1 MKVLVEFP
9 SIVKKYAPYFESCFS
24 KKGFEHFKKALSGFI
39 ISENKTLEG
48 INRLYVNE
56 ARNQS
61 SFNRFFNRQN
71 FDLEKLN
78 TCRVE
83 QLQQNPKTAFK
94 SEIAK
99 RGAIMLDNTLL
110 KHYGQCFD
118 KIANLYDHV
127 NKSYRWC
134 HDLITLH
141 YSDELTDY
149 PIDYQLWDPP
159 NWEVVGEYFLEKG
172 YYINLQKWDDR
183 NVEEKKWLNYIRRR
197 YRDIKKKHPQVVEI
211 YKTKI
216 DIGEQLLRKFCKAYP
231 QLNLPVALDSGFTS
245 AEFCE
250 TITEELQLNYVA
262 ALRAEQIVILAGSK
276 KKSLADFTKDLKEQ
290 HFDPNQKTKFN
301 KVAYTFRG
309 VEKEFYCYF
318 ANHKIK
324 GYKKKQRLV
333 IAFHTK
339 ELSGTPYYVISN
351 RLDWYPSGILRIR
364 RLRWPVETYHQEAKI
379 EGLEK
384 YQVRNIKAIESY
396 IAFVVVTYS
405 ILQST
410 IHDDELLSNI
420 RQRLQTEKDGT
431 LPLIRRFMQAE
442 SLVLLIEFVFLKIQ
456 QGHSLEQVLQNLTSH
471 II

>member
-1 MKVLVEFP
+1 MKVLVDFP

-24 KKGFEHFKKALSGFI
+24 KEGYEHFKKALSGFI
-39 ISENKTLEG
+39 VSENKTLEG
-48 INRLYVNE
+48 INRLFVKE
-56 ARNQS
+56 VRNQS

-71 FDLEKLN
+71 FDLEQLN
-78 TCRVE
+78 NSRVE
-83 QLQQNPKTAFK
+83 LLQQNPKTAFK
-94 SEIAK
+94 SELAQ

-118 KIANLYDHV
+118 KIYNLYDYV
-127 NKSYRWC
+127 DKGFRWC
-134 HDLITLH
+134 HDLVTLH

-159 NWEVVGEYFLEKG
+159 DWEAVGKYFLEKG
-172 YYINLQKWDDR
+172 YYINKEKWDKRDS
-183 NVEEKKWLNYIRRR
+183 EPKKWTNYIRRR
-197 YRDIKKKHPQVVEI
+197 FRDVRIKHPEVFEI
-211 YKTKI
+211 YKTKVN
-216 DIGEQLLRKFCKAYP
+216 IGESLLRKFCKAYP
-231 QLNLPVALDSGFTS
+231 QLNLPVVLDSGFTS

-250 TITEELQLNYVA
+250 IITKELQLNYVG
-262 ALRAEQIVILAGSK
+262 ALKAEQTIILAGSQE
-276 KKSLADFTKDLKEQ
+276 KSLADFTKDLKEK
-290 HFDPNQKTKFN
+290 HFAPNQKAEFE
-301 KVAYTFRG
+301 KVVYTFRG
-309 VEKEFYCYF
+309 VEKEYYCYF
-318 ANHKIK
+318 ANHRIR

-333 IAFHTK
+333 IAYHTK

-364 RLRWPVETYHQEAKI
+364 RQRWPIETYHQEAKV

-410 IHDDELLSNI
+410 IHDDELLSSI
-420 RQRLQTEKDGT
+420 QQRLQTEKDGT
-431 LPLIRRFMQAE
+431 LPFIRRLMQAE
-442 SLVLLIEFVFLKIQ
+442 SVVLLIEFVFLKIQ
-456 QGHSLEQVLQNLTSH
+456 QGHSLEQVLQKLTSH